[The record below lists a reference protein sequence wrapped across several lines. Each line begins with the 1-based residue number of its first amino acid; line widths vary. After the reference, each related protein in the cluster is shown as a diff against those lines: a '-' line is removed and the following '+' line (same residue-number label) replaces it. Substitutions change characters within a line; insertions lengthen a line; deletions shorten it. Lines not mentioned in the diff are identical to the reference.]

1 MDEQFCPKT
10 KAAIGKKALSLARQY
25 DPSNIEAGTE
35 NYGQDIRAYLLRRM
49 GLRGVKFLE
58 FGVKA
63 NRWIRDAV
71 SKIAERDGRNKRF
84 PSSKNVP
91 FEPDHKYTLPDK
103 TLEDE
108 EERQL
113 VSAKFREAVDEGIQA
128 TNPKDREI
136 LGLIYKVYLNQTE
149 VADLIG
155 RAVSGINKK
164 KKKFEDRI
172 LRPLLRRRLGD
183 RCPSESWIRDGG
195 NSK

>member
-1 MDEQFCPKT
+1 METNFSPVIQMAIQRKAKNLARLIGRMDEEDCSQEICLFLVNRMQSRGV
-10 KAAIGKKALSLARQY
+10 ISL
-25 DPSNIEAGTE
+25 EAGVE
-35 NYGQDIRAYLLRRM
+35 
-49 GLRGVKFLE
+49 
-58 FGVKA
+58 A
-63 NRWIRDAV
+63 NTWIRDAASELV
-71 SKIAERDGRNKRF
+71 ERMGRKKRF
-84 PSSKNVP
+84 RPSSEVP
-91 FEPDHKYTLPDK
+91 FEPHHKFNEPDK